1 MNEMTPATKTV
12 KKKKPTAIKIRFV
25 KGRGVWCATSLQIAE
40 HFGKQHKNVL
50 QAIAE
55 LDCSDKFS
63 RLNYQPSDYVTERG
77 RKEPMHL
84 ITKDGFAFLAFGFK
98 GKKAAEIKEHYIEG
112 YNKKSKVKNDN
123 FEDAQWVAARIEGK
137 TARRTFTDV
146 LQKLWHLAIAQ
157 GSKSYADK
165 FNLLCINYTKLFK
178 IMLDDPANPR
188 DLHSTRELTSLK
200 VAEECG
206 ADLIESMIERGIHY
220 RDIYKECK
228 IFILEFK
235 QLLNVKQRKLHG
247 I

>member
-12 KKKKPTAIKIRFV
+12 KKKPSAIKINFV
-25 KGRGVWCATSLQIAE
+25 KSRGRWCATSIQIAK
-40 HFGKQHKNVL
+40 HFGKRHDNVL
-50 QAIAE
+50 RDIAE
-55 LDCSDKFS
+55 IDCSEKF
-63 RLNYQPSDYVTERG
+63 RLLNYEESSYLNEQNKNQP
-77 RKEPMHL
+77 MFL
-84 ITKDGFAFLAFGFK
+84 ITQDGFAFLAFGFK
-98 GKKAAEIKEHYIEG
+98 GKEAARVKEHYIEG
-112 YNKKSKVKNDN
+112 YNKKSKTKNLN
-123 FEDAQWVAARIEGK
+123 FGDPQWQIARIEGK
-137 TARRTFTDV
+137 PARRTFTDI
-146 LQKLWHLAIAQ
+146 LQKLWELAIAQ

-178 IMLDDPANPR
+178 TMLDDPANPR

-228 IFILEFK
+228 IFIFEFK